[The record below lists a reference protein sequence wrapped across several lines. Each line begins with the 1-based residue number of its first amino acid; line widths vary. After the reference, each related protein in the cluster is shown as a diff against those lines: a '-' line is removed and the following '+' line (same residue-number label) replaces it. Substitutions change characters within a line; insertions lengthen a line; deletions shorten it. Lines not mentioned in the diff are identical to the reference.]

1 MHMPL
6 PSPVAG
12 RPLLMISADA
22 PAAARLELV
31 LEAASR
37 RIGAL
42 RLDTARSARS
52 IDGAARACAADAIAV
67 CGPGWMQAR
76 VAEVAA
82 GRDLAFAC
90 VPCGAHDLLAGDL
103 GVPAGDPAQSLVPLL
118 EGSECPVDL
127 GEVNGVAFVNY
138 VAIGRCA
145 GAGQPHLDPLGRD
158 GPAEV
163 LVTNNRFTLDGEHLL
178 GRERLDAGLLGICVR
193 PAAAEGEPAP
203 TEASLA
209 AHDACTQIELFAE
222 GPVFAEVDGLPRV
235 LTAPL
240 RFRVLAGAVRAL
252 SPAGA

>member
-1 MHMPL
+1 
-6 PSPVAG
+6 
-12 RPLLMISADA
+12 MISAET

-37 RIGAL
+37 RIDAL

-82 GRDLAFAC
+82 GRDLLFAC
-90 VPCGAHDLLAGDL
+90 IHCGSRDLLAGDL
-103 GVPAGDPAQSLVPLL
+103 GVPADDPAESLAALL
-118 EGSECPVDL
+118 EGSERSVDL

-145 GAGQPHLDPLGRD
+145 AAGQPHLDPLGRD
-158 GPAEV
+158 APAEV
-163 LVTNNRFTLDGEHLL
+163 LVTNNRFTLDGEQLL
-178 GRERLDAGLLGICVR
+178 GRQRLDAGVLGVCVR
-193 PAAAEGEPAP
+193 AAPAEGAPA
-203 TEASLA
+203 TSEASVA
-209 AHDACTQIELFAE
+209 AHHACTQIELFAE

-240 RFRVLAGAVRAL
+240 RFRVLTGAVRAL
-252 SPAGA
+252 SPAAA